1 MSTTKECRTCK
12 VTKPL
17 TEFYTHPNG
26 RYGVKESCKLCV
38 DDKKWQWQYGIGRK
52 EVLQML
58 EDQNYECKICET
70 EIVFGISTKDKM
82 PKGTRRA
89 NIDHCHDTGVV
100 RGLLCN
106 QCNQGIGYLQDD
118 ITLLE
123 EAIKYLANP

>member
-1 MSTTKECRTCK
+1 
-12 VTKPL
+12 
-17 TEFYTHPNG
+17 
-26 RYGVKESCKLCV
+26 
-38 DDKKWQWQYGIGRK
+38 
-52 EVLQML
+52 ML
-58 EDQNYECKICET
+58 EDQNHKCKICEV
-70 EIVFGISTKDKM
+70 EIVFGISTKNKM

-123 EAIKYLANP
+123 EAIKYLANQ